1 VNNLEKAHLKRIC
14 DKYGIDYYE
23 VDSSLTYWENKKHLM
38 GFVKMLSRSLDCFEL
53 ARVEALQEQYLK
65 EHFLSY
71 FIMCQLNKETT
82 PAEVGK
88 LQATKKFS
96 LAEFIEQQG

>member
-1 VNNLEKAHLKRIC
+1 
-14 DKYGIDYYE
+14 
-23 VDSSLTYWENKKHLM
+23 M

-88 LQATKKFS
+88 VQEPPLKFS

>member
-1 VNNLEKAHLKRIC
+1 
-14 DKYGIDYYE
+14 
-23 VDSSLTYWENKKHLM
+23 M

-53 ARVEALQEQYLK
+53 DRIESLQEQYLK

-88 LQATKKFS
+88 VPEPPPKFS
-96 LAEFIEQQG
+96 LAEFIKQESERQ